1 MDLLT
6 LVLIAVGLCMD
17 TFAIS
22 ISCGVC
28 VRKERWRFGLKVAII
43 FSLSQAVMPV
53 LGWLAGTGL
62 KDFIS
67 AVDHWIAFGLLL
79 LIGGKMIYESFV
91 LSEKTIDPGKTKVLL
106 VLAVATSIDA
116 LAVGL
121 SLALLGVDILVPAVV
136 IGCVTFVIAFLG
148 VIAGHKAGAAIEKR
162 AEVIGG
168 LILIGI
174 GVKILFEHLG
184 IIR

>member
-22 ISCGVC
+22 ISCGIC
-28 VRKERWRFGLKVAII
+28 VKKERWRFGLRVAVI
-43 FSLSQAVMPV
+43 FGLSQAVMPV
-53 LGWLAGTGL
+53 LGWLAGMGL
-62 KDFIS
+62 KDLIS
-67 AVDHWIAFGLLL
+67 SVDHWIAFGLLL

-91 LSEKTIDPGKTKVLL
+91 LTEKTINPRRTRVLL

-121 SLALLGVDILVPAVV
+121 SLALLDVAILVPAVV
-136 IGCVTFVIAFLG
+136 IGCVTFMIAFLG
-148 VIAGHKAGAAIEKR
+148 VIVGHKAGSAIEKQ
-162 AEVIGG
+162 AEVFGG

-184 IIR
+184 ILK

>member
-1 MDLLT
+1 MGLLT

-22 ISCGVC
+22 ISCGIC
-28 VRKERWRFGLKVAII
+28 VRKERWRFGFRVAFI
-43 FSLSQAVMPV
+43 FGLCQAVMPV
-53 LGWLAGTGL
+53 LGWLAGMGL
-62 KDFIS
+62 KNFIS

-79 LIGGKMIYESFV
+79 LIGGKMIHESFV
-91 LSEKTIDPGKTKVLL
+91 LTEKTINPGKTRVLL
-106 VLAVATSIDA
+106 VLALATSIDA

-121 SLALLGVDILVPAVV
+121 SLGLLDVSILIPAVV

-148 VIAGHKAGAAIEKR
+148 VIAGHKAGAVIEKQ
-162 AEVIGG
+162 AEVFGG

-174 GVKILFEHLG
+174 GVKILLEHLG
-184 IIR
+184 MLK

>member
-6 LVLIAVGLCMD
+6 LILIAIGLCMD

-22 ISCGVC
+22 ISCGMS
-28 VRKERWRFGLKVAII
+28 VRKERWRFGLRVAGI
-43 FSLSQAVMPV
+43 FGVCQAVMPL
-53 LGWLAGTGL
+53 LGWLAGMGL
-62 KDFIS
+62 KDLIS
-67 AVDHWIAFGLLL
+67 AVDHWIAFGLLA

-91 LSEKTIDPGKTKVLL
+91 LTEKQINPRRMRVLL

-121 SLALLGVDILVPAVV
+121 SLALLGVAILVPALI
-136 IGCVTFVIAFLG
+136 IGCVTFVIAFSG
-148 VIAGHKAGAAIEKR
+148 VIVGRQAGAAAEKK

-184 IIR
+184 VLK